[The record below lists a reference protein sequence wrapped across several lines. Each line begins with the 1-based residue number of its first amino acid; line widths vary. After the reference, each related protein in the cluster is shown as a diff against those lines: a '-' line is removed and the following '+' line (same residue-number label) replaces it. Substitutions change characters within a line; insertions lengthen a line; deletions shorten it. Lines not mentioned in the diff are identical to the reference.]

1 MSDLLNLTDEEL
13 MATDLSTLVL
23 EEPKEQSVQ
32 ETPSEEVVVEQEVS
46 EPTQTNEQTETPL
59 DETATETNETEVVE
73 PEVTAIDYQAFY
85 ETMTKPFKANGR
97 EIKIENAD
105 DAIRLMQMGANY
117 SKKMESLK
125 PNLGLVKLLEQNGLT
140 NKEQLAFLVDLKNK
154 KPEAVAKFIQESNI
168 DLYDFDASIAEN
180 YTPSANVELAE
191 PTAFESTLEELL
203 EQSPEF
209 NQVLTQMSGWD
220 SKSKSIL
227 YDEPK
232 ILRELATQQANGL
245 YDKIVNVVESE
256 RLLGRLT
263 DMTYLEAYATV
274 ETMLKAKQQENKFVA
289 PKPQNTKPSTN
300 SDKKLNAGMPQKA
313 VNAKGELVDLSA
325 LSDDEIMKLIL

>member
-1 MSDLLNLTDEEL
+1 MSDLHNLTDEEL

-23 EEPKEQSVQ
+23 KENQEQKVEEGNTEVTGQ
-32 ETPSEEVVVEQEVS
+32 ETPEPNQESGQSEVTELNTSEEV
-46 EPTQTNEQTETPL
+46 TQTAEDNT
-59 DETATETNETEVVE
+59 E
-73 PEVTAIDYQAFY
+73 PEVKTIDYQTFY
-85 ETMTKPFKANGR
+85 ETMTKPFKANGH
-97 EIKIENAD
+97 EIQIENAE
-105 DAIRLMQMGANY
+105 DAIRLMQMGAGY
-117 SKKMESLK
+117 SKKMEKLK
-125 PNLGLVKLLEQNGLT
+125 PNLRLVKLLEQNGLT
-140 NKEQLAFLVDLKNK
+140 DSEQLAFLVDLKNK

-180 YTPSANVELAE
+180 YTPSANVELTE

-232 ILRELATQQANGL
+232 ILRELATQQANGM

-263 DMTYLEAYATV
+263 DKTYLEAYAIV
-274 ETMLKAKQQENKFVA
+274 ETMLNEKQQENKFVA
-289 PKPQNTKPSTN
+289 PKPQNTNQSTI
-300 SDKKLNAGMPQKA
+300 SDKKANAGVPQKA
-313 VNAKGELVDLSA
+313 LNAKETIVDLSA
-325 LSDDEIMKLIL
+325 LSDEEILKLNL